1 MLHITFMKHDLFIIE
16 GFDRIGK
23 STLLSQF
30 AAMDQ
35 DDLNIYIQPTDTGIP
50 DDKMPS
56 YREDSE
62 GFRQWLEVY
71 LRHQVNDLLRIKD
84 DRSGTIMARLFISD
98 DVYSNLFNRKNV
110 AYKFADEVTNAYN
123 VHHIV
128 LLWSSYETYLN
139 RLKKCGE
146 DTIEY
151 TEQEFN
157 DIQDLYLVAAQV
169 CNRNYNHSYNII
181 FVDDSTTEC
190 MLLDKVVNLVE
201 EHLGKTIATGI
212 QEKTALAN
220 KRDKIDH
227 MFELFWDLY
236 ANDDLR
242 EVKKYL
248 SKREN
253 LDKGIIIAGVGKNF
267 YIAEKIYKTFIS
279 MGIKCQPLD
288 CVHAL
293 HGDLGMVDGQMIFF
307 LSKSGNTEEM
317 VTIAKTLNM
326 LRQRG
331 HKRFVSCGFF
341 LNSKP
346 SYIDYDYMIV
356 PSEKYSQEDIYEF
369 DSRNLVPSLSIN
381 IMQMILDDLGCEL
394 FEMNE
399 DLYEGYKYNHMGG
412 TNGKRLG
419 ADKELQ
425 EAKTSN

>member
-1 MLHITFMKHDLFIIE
+1 MKNDLFVIE

-35 DDLNIYIQPTDTGIP
+35 NDLNVYIQPTDTGIP

-56 YREDSE
+56 YREDPE

-71 LRHQVNDLLRIKD
+71 LSDQVNDLLRMKD
-84 DRSGTIMARLFISD
+84 ERRGTIMARLFISD
-98 DVYSNLFNRKNV
+98 DVYSNMFNRKNV
-110 AYKFADEVTNAYN
+110 AYKFADELTKAYN
-123 VHHIV
+123 IHHIV
-128 LLWSSYETYLN
+128 LLWDSYDTYLS

-146 DTIEY
+146 DKIEY
-151 TEQEFN
+151 TEEEFK
-157 DIQDLYLVAAQV
+157 DIQTMYLTATQV
-169 CNRNYNHSYNII
+169 CYRTYNHSYDII
-181 FVDDSTTEC
+181 FVTDNTTVDG
-190 MLLDKVVNLVE
+190 LLEKVVNVVGE
-201 EHLGKTIATGI
+201 CLGKPIGI
-212 QEKTALAN
+212 KEKMA
-220 KRDKIDH
+220 KKEKIDH
-227 MFELFWDLY
+227 MFDLFWDLHDN
-236 ANDDLR
+236 NDLKD
-242 EVKKYL
+242 VKKYL

-293 HGDLGMVDGQMIFF
+293 HGDLGMVDGQLIFF

-341 LNSKP
+341 LNNRP
-346 SYIDYDYMIV
+346 SYIDYDFMIV
-356 PSEKYSQEDIYEF
+356 PSEKFNKDDIYEF

-381 IMQMILDDLGCEL
+381 IMQMVLDDLGCEL
-394 FEMNE
+394 FEMNK
-399 DLYEGYKYNHMGG
+399 DLFEGYKYNHMGG
-412 TNGKRLG
+412 ANGKRLG
-419 ADKELQ
+419 VYKELE